1 MNPARNWPICKLK
14 LTHYPTN
21 VYIDLGTGF
30 NEPTI
35 SGNAAAAN
43 DVTLGSL
50 ATSDSTTLLSIL
62 DGGSLNA
69 TELIAGADNYEGAVS
84 VAGANSTL
92 VATFQYIGFSGNG
105 TLTVSSG
112 GSVSS
117 LAVFDVGEQAG
128 SNGNVTVTGANSTLS
143 APGILNVGLSGNG
156 TLTVSNGGNV
166 TAGSIA
172 ESVEP
177 GATGNITVTGANS
190 TLSLTGSLYDGESG
204 NGTLTVSNGGN
215 VSGGS
220 LDIGPFPGSTGIAT
234 VDGAGSTASASYVF
248 VGGDGNGTLT
258 VSNGGNVTASSQ
270 FILGDDGGSAGTL
283 SVDGLGSV
291 AGSSGF
297 FIVGEGGSSVANVTN
312 GGAIAVTGE
321 DGEDEGVYLGYESGE
336 NSSLLI
342 SGVNS
347 VGNVSSSLNVT
358 EGGVAVGLDG
368 NGTLTVADGAVANL
382 SGRDSNDAGL
392 DIGQEFDGTGSVT
405 VTGVNPVGNL
415 ASTLN
420 VTQTR

>member
-1 MNPARNWPICKLK
+1 
-14 LTHYPTN
+14 
-21 VYIDLGTGF
+21 
-30 NEPTI
+30 
-35 SGNAAAAN
+35 
-43 DVTLGSL
+43 
-50 ATSDSTTLLSIL
+50 
-62 DGGSLNA
+62 
-69 TELIAGADNYEGAVS
+69 
-84 VAGANSTL
+84 
-92 VATFQYIGFSGNG
+92 
-105 TLTVSSG
+105 
-112 GSVSS
+112 
-117 LAVFDVGEQAG
+117 
-128 SNGNVTVTGANSTLS
+128 
-143 APGILNVGLSGNG
+143 
-156 TLTVSNGGNV
+156 
-166 TAGSIA
+166 
-172 ESVEP
+172 
-177 GATGNITVTGANS
+177 
-190 TLSLTGSLYDGESG
+190 
-204 NGTLTVSNGGN
+204 
-215 VSGGS
+215 
-220 LDIGPFPGSTGIAT
+220 
-234 VDGAGSTASASYVF
+234 